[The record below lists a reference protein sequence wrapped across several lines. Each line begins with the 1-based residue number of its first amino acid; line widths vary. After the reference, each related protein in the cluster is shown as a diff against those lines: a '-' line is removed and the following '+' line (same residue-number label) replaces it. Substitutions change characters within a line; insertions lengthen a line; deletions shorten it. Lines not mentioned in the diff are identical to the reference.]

1 MHLYKTRGLRCL
13 EITHEQRE
21 VRNHS
26 RKEED
31 IENGVI
37 QMMEE
42 RKYGG
47 YHVNERNNGCLCFNT
62 GLGIMGADTHAQGLR
77 LRANVTVRQKI
88 IPVPMSKYT
97 EIITH

>member
-13 EITHEQRE
+13 EITQEERE
-21 VRNHS
+21 VRHHS
-26 RKEED
+26 RQEED

-47 YHVNERNNGCLCFNT
+47 YHVHERNNSCLCFGDYGCRHT
-62 GLGIMGADTHAQGLR
+62 RSGSPSTCECDC
-77 LRANVTVRQKI
+77 
-88 IPVPMSKYT
+88 
-97 EIITH
+97 

>member
-13 EITHEQRE
+13 EITHEERE
-21 VRNHS
+21 VRDHS
-26 RKEED
+26 RQEAD

-47 YHVNERNNGCLCFNT
+47 HHVNERNNSCLCFNT
-62 GLGIMGADTHAQGLR
+62 VLGIMGTLR
-77 LRANVTVRQKI
+77 VSVYVWMWLLGRR
-88 IPVPMSKYT
+88 
-97 EIITH
+97 